1 MPAPQ
6 LLGPLTV
13 SSFSTALVSCFDNPV
28 LYVLFQSGR
37 SGARFLLVSF
47 IRCSCPLEASFCIYF
62 QHEDHVGDQLKNAQ
76 PLQDISGH
84 AQSGVVRVPES
95 SGSTSQLYWSLA
107 REPCES
113 HSISWG
119 LSVLNCFVGLDKL
132 SKQY

>member
-37 SGARFLLVSF
+37 SDARFLLVSF

-62 QHEDHVGDQLKNAQ
+62 QHEDHGFETSWKMLNLFKISQGTLSLVSWECLKAQ
-76 PLQDISGH
+76 GPHPSCTGH
-84 AQSGVVRVPES
+84 WLGNHVRVTQSLGASVS
-95 SGSTSQLYWSLA
+95 STAL
-107 REPCES
+107 
-113 HSISWG
+113 WG
-119 LSVLNCFVGLDKL
+119 
-132 SKQY
+132 